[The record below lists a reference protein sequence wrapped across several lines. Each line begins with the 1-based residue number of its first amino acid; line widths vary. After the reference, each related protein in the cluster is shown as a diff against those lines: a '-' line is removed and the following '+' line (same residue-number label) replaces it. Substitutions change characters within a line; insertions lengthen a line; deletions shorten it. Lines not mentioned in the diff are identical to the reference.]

1 MSDFTNLLA
10 DRIQGT
16 QSSVVRELLKYS
28 KTPGIIS
35 LAGGIPAPDLF
46 DMEGINAALKVAAD
60 SGVNAYQY
68 SITEGETDLR
78 VGISEMLVERGITA
92 SPDEVLVT
100 SGSQQALDLVARSFL
115 NKGDIILVERPTYLA
130 ALQVFSLCEAH
141 VMDAEGDENGI
152 DPDAV
157 EAIVK
162 SNKIKALYIVP
173 NFANPTGSTLA
184 LARRQRLIELAV
196 QYNFIIIEDDPY
208 GQIRFDQN
216 HLPSLYELSFG
227 IDKAEGY
234 VVYMSSFSKILVPGL
249 RIGFIAACS
258 KIRERLVIAKQ
269 ALDLHTPV
277 LCQRIVSA
285 YLNSGRLKNRIPLL
299 RSEYEKRCDSLINA
313 LNQYVGDKIIFK
325 KPAGGMFLW
334 GKLKAGI
341 NAQQLLPFAVEQ
353 QVVFVPGA
361 AFYVRSPDTSS
372 IRLSFVTITEAQAID
387 AAKRLN
393 LAIQAYERKS

>member
-46 DMEGINAALKVAAD
+46 DMEGINEALKVAAD

-78 VGISEMLVERGITA
+78 KGISEMLVNRDITA
-92 SPDEVLVT
+92 SPDEILVT

-130 ALQVFSLCEAH
+130 ALQVFSLCEAQI
-141 VMDAEGDENGI
+141 MDAEGDENGI
-152 DPDAV
+152 NPDAV
-157 EAIVK
+157 EAIAK
-162 SNKIKALYIVP
+162 SNTIKALYIVP
-173 NFANPTGSTLA
+173 NFANPTGSTLK
-184 LARRQRLIELAV
+184 LSRRQRLIELAV

-216 HLPSLYELSFG
+216 HLPSLYQLSFAT
-227 IDKAEGY
+227 DQSQGY

-249 RIGFIAACS
+249 RVGFIAACK

-285 YLNSGRLKNRIPLL
+285 YLNSGRLKTRIPLL
-299 RSEYEKRCDSLINA
+299 RAEYEKRCDSLINA
-313 LNQYVGDKIIFK
+313 LNQYVGDKITFK

-334 GKLKAGI
+334 GQLQDGI
-341 NAQQLLPFAVEQ
+341 SAQELLPFAVEQ

-361 AFYVRSPDTSS
+361 AFYVKNPDISS
-372 IRLSFVTITEAQAID
+372 IRLSFVTITEIQAID